1 VAKIVPPEK
10 FRIPNSSL
18 TLHSVG
24 RRGLLRIYVKEASAM
39 KYTPD
44 EDAPE
49 LTLEQYV
56 EMAELAKERR

>member
-1 VAKIVPPEK
+1 MGKSKKVIHKGQKPTPEQIAEIK
-10 FRIPNSSL
+10 
-18 TLHSVG
+18 
-24 RRGLLRIYVKEASAM
+24 KASAM